1 MAGERRLL
9 ASLLKLLPPRP
20 GPDKSLKDRCTNKGI
35 PTFFRNFCYKLPKK
49 DVTPVVS
56 LQGTYLPSCSSA
68 LRYAAG
74 AVRVFVLLEIHEGVS
89 LPLDVRLVDVIQG
102 LQAFSSHGCVPSV
115 QGG

>member
-1 MAGERRLL
+1 M
-9 ASLLKLLPPRP
+9 
-20 GPDKSLKDRCTNKGI
+20 NV
-35 PTFFRNFCYKLPKK
+35 NFAVK
-49 DVTPVVS
+49 DVMPVVS

-74 AVRVFVLLEIHEGVS
+74 AVRVFVLLEIHESVS

-115 QGG
+115 QGGGREPTVGVVGKLPAPAPPTGSQAIFP